1 MSCVLSSRRRRLA
14 TAAAAALDGGR
25 LDDACDEG
33 AALALADGS
42 DVARLPTLNLIATRS
57 RARHLEAVTVCDA
70 ALRIVRRRCRRR
82 SQRRRRRRRRQR
94 AASRER
100 LLLRRAGC
108 FVELGQFAQAVADYR
123 SAAALNPGGSHA
135 AEGLRAAWRALPAS
149 THSTSWYELLGARAD
164 ASAAELKKAYHKA
177 ALRWHPDKHAA
188 ADGAARA
195 EAEVRFREVQAAWVV
210 LSDEEGRAAYD
221 EQLARVGGT

>member
-1 MSCVLSSRRRRLA
+1 MPEREY
-14 TAAAAALDGGR
+14 DGGVFAV
-25 LDDACDEG
+25 LIVV
-33 AALALADGS
+33 S
-42 DVARLPTLNLIATRS
+42 PTPRS
-57 RARHLEAVTVCDA
+57 HAFF
-70 ALRIVRRRCRRR
+70 
-82 SQRRRRRRRRQR
+82 
-94 AASRER
+94 
-100 LLLRRAGC
+100 LLAGC

-135 AEGLRAAWRALPAS
+135 AEGLRAAWRALQAS

-195 EAEVRFREVQAAWVV
+195 EAEVRFREVQAAWEV

-221 EQLARVGGT
+221 EQLARVGGGA